1 MKRALILLIVGTL
14 VSGVAAYAAAAR
26 IAAQPATTAKP

>member
-14 VSGVAAYAAAAR
+14 VSGVAAYAATAR
-26 IAAQPATTAKP
+26 IAEQPATTTRP